1 MTDDCLVRQIWS
13 DENLLKRE
21 KKGNSAVLV
30 EVRRIPL
37 SAGQRNDIQAGMHYD
52 VRQVNAKRIERICMS
67 VGSELSRG
75 LVWSSLMD
83 FKSARGDDQAS
94 RVSSHQKERTE
105 TPAPRRSTSRPT
117 TPSAKPRLTSGQSNG
132 RKKKKKPKGKKRGRK
147 PEKGSLLQLLKNE
160 DLKDQNADAD
170 ADADKHEDMR
180 GGEGE
185 EEHELREDRVR
196 SNGRV
201 IGFAL
206 GNAENDKPGEGQ
218 KQRNRWHL
226 RSSTSTEPLL
236 ELQLRDRGDL
246 AQKKRDLRARKRKAV
261 RERAREE
268 ERNKQEMDV
277 TTKQEVK
284 SDLVD

>member
-52 VRQVNAKRIERICMS
+52 VRQVNAKRIERI
-67 VGSELSRG
+67 
-75 LVWSSLMD
+75 
-83 FKSARGDDQAS
+83 
-94 RVSSHQKERTE
+94 HQKERTE